1 MRFPLEIVTKE
12 PRTINARMRPKVTE
26 RRQSA
31 CGVRMKEGPAVPV
44 LVRAPADQPDGQSG
58 HEPRGKHADDAPAR
72 TATTPHSISRRADK
86 A

>member
-12 PRTINARMRPKVTE
+12 PRTINAWMRPKVTE

-31 CGVRMKEGPAVPV
+31 RGVLMKEGSTVPV
-44 LVRAPADQPDGQSG
+44 LVRAPANQSDGQSG
-58 HEPRGKHADDAPAR
+58 YEPCGEHPDHAPAG
-72 TATTPHSISRRADK
+72 TAATPHSISRRADN

>member
-31 CGVRMKEGPAVPV
+31 GGVLMNEGPAVPV
-44 LVRAPADQPDGQSG
+44 LVRAPADQSDGQSG
-58 HEPRGKHADDAPAR
+58 HEPRGQHADHAP
-72 TATTPHSISRRADK
+72 TGTTTTHHSISRRADN